1 MAGHFDYAFQHVMPS
16 VSKKDQARYDRMRD
30 RMARAR
36 SRVGGVSS
44 TTKEDNNN
52 INDNVDATSTTGN
65 KNATPPGTTES
76 SRKNECVYYS
86 LKN

>member
-1 MAGHFDYAFQHVMPS
+1 MAGHVQWAMTFKCHVICIQ
-16 VSKKDQARYDRMRD
+16 KDQARYDRMRD

-52 INDNVDATSTTGN
+52 IPDNNVEATN
-65 KNATPPGTTES
+65 
-76 SRKNECVYYS
+76 
-86 LKN
+86 